1 MGMLNAAV
9 WLGATVFCATALPAA
24 VNSQDMVNLV
34 GVKYFAQLSGAMT
47 QIILARL
54 CHLQI
59 ACALLAWLH
68 LLGEWL
74 YLGRQPRR
82 WPVALLTGLFT
93 LSLMGSLW
101 LGPKLRALHRAQNTP
116 TTRLEDRDLANRSFQ
131 WWNGVYQAVNIM
143 MVGGVMVYF
152 WRVTKLDDSPRF
164 VRPVNFRS

>member
-9 WLGATVFCATALPAA
+9 WLGAMVFCSTALRAA
-24 VNSQDMVNLV
+24 VSSPDMVNLV
-34 GVKYFAQLSGAMT
+34 GVKYFAPLSGAMT
-47 QIILARL
+47 QIIFARL
-54 CHLQI
+54 FQLQI

-101 LGPKLRALHRAQNTP
+101 IGPKLRGLHRAQNSP
-116 TTRLEDRDLANRSFQ
+116 TTRLEDRDLANRSFRL
-131 WWNGVYQAVNIM
+131 WNGVYQAVNVM
-143 MVGGVMVYF
+143 MIGGVLVYF
-152 WRVTKLDDSPRF
+152 WRVTKSDDSPRF
-164 VRPVNFRS
+164 VRPANFRS